1 MGFRSYVGK
10 VLAAFWEAAAVEA
23 AAAAAAAAAALP
35 AAGNHYVFQ
44 KLR

>member
-1 MGFRSYVGK
+1 MGFKSYVGK

-23 AAAAAAAAAALP
+23 AAAAALP

>member
-23 AAAAAAAAAALP
+23 AAAAAAAALP